1 MFEGNS
7 RLNKLRK
14 LKISIMAQSELIK
27 SLSVFIVLVIIM
39 NFEEFK
45 FYLHIIEV
53 ALYALVL

>member
-45 FYLHIIEV
+45 FYLLIIEV